1 MTIDRAAFADE
12 YPFESHFAEIDGH
25 QYHYVDE
32 GQGDVLLFVH
42 GNPSWSFAW
51 RNLIKPLS
59 ANYRCIAVD
68 HIGCGMSD
76 KPQDYP
82 YRLENHISNLVTLVE
97 KLDLSNITLLA
108 HDWGGAI
115 GMGTAGRLPD
125 RFKQFVLF
133 NTAAF
138 RSLAIPFRIAV
149 CRIPVFGQVAVQGFN
164 GFAGAAVHMAVA
176 NKMKPVVKAGY
187 LAPYNN
193 WANRIATHRFVL
205 DIPLKAS
212 HPSYQTLVG
221 IEEGLAQFVDHP
233 MLLIWGAKDWCFT
246 TDFLKEFQ
254 HRFPKAESEV
264 YDDASHYVFE
274 DAAKRIVERV
284 STFLRDEPLRAAE
297 ELGGRT

>member
-1 MTIDRAAFADE
+1 
-12 YPFESHFAEIDGH
+12 
-25 QYHYVDE
+25 
-32 GQGDVLLFVH
+32 
-42 GNPSWSFAW
+42 
-51 RNLIKPLS
+51 
-59 ANYRCIAVD
+59 
-68 HIGCGMSD
+68 
-76 KPQDYP
+76 
-82 YRLENHISNLVTLVE
+82 
-97 KLDLSNITLLA
+97 
-108 HDWGGAI
+108 
-115 GMGTAGRLPD
+115 
-125 RFKQFVLF
+125 
-133 NTAAF
+133 
-138 RSLAIPFRIAV
+138 
-149 CRIPVFGQVAVQGFN
+149 
-164 GFAGAAVHMAVA
+164 VHMAVA

>member
-1 MTIDRAAFADE
+1 M
-12 YPFESHFAEIDGH
+12 
-25 QYHYVDE
+25 
-32 GQGDVLLFVH
+32 VH
-42 GNPSWSFAW
+42 GNPTWSFYY
-51 RNLIKPLS
+51 RNLVKGLKDQ
-59 ANYRCIAVD
+59 NRTIAVD

-82 YRLENHISNLVTLVE
+82 YRLENHISNLVSLVE
-97 KLDLSNITLLA
+97 KLDLTNVTLLA

-138 RSLAIPFRIAV
+138 RSQAIPFRIAI
-149 CRIPVFGQVAVQGFN
+149 CRIPLFGQIAVQGFN

-176 NKMKPVVKAGY
+176 NKMKPAVKAGY

-205 DIPLKAS
+205 DIPLKES

-221 IEEGLAQFVDHP
+221 VEEGLAQFVDHP
-233 MLLIWGAKDWCFT
+233 MLFIWGQQDWCFT
-246 TDFLKEFQ
+246 TEFLKEFQ
-254 HRFPKAESEV
+254 QRFPNADSEI
-264 YDDASHYVFE
+264 YADASHYVFE
-274 DAAKRIVERV
+274 DASDRIVERV
-284 STFLRDEPLRAAE
+284 TAFLQTAAE
-297 ELGGRT
+297 

>member
-1 MTIDRAAFADE
+1 MSGVSRTAFADE
-12 YPFESHFAEIDGH
+12 YPFESHFAEIDGQ

-32 GQGDVLLFVH
+32 GEGDVLLFVH

-51 RNLIKPLS
+51 RQLIKQFS
-59 ANYRCIAVD
+59 GTHRCIAVD

-82 YRLENHISNLVTLVE
+82 YRLENHISNLVSLVE
-97 KLDLSNITLLA
+97 KLDLQNVTLLA

-125 RFKQFVLF
+125 RFEQFVLF

-138 RSLAIPFRIAV
+138 RSKQIPFRIAV
-149 CRIPVFGQVAVQGFN
+149 CRIPVFGKIAIQGCN
-164 GFAGAAVHMAVA
+164 GFAGAAVHMAVE
-176 NKMKPVVKAGY
+176 NKMKPAVQAGY
-187 LAPYNN
+187 LAPYDS
-193 WANRIATHRFVL
+193 WANRIATHRFVQ
-205 DIPLKAS
+205 DIPLKPG

-221 IEEGLAQFVDHP
+221 VEDGLAQFVDHP
-233 MLLIWGAKDWCFT
+233 MLFIWGAKDWCFT

-254 HRFPKAESEV
+254 QRFPNADSEV

-274 DAAKRIVERV
+274 DAHDRIVERL
-284 STFLRDEPLRAAE
+284 TAFLS
-297 ELGGRT
+297 